1 MDDEAKDLMG
11 SNNILHIVGAG
22 PGTAELL
29 TPEARHIVNS
39 CRYFVGGSRLL
50 ELAPAEAETHVI
62 SADLD
67 AARALIGEKLKKGD
81 VCVLASGDPG
91 CFSIMPFLMD
101 YFKDDIRV
109 TPGISSMQL
118 LAARLGIPWQDWAL
132 ISLHGRGAS
141 IETVSLLTPT
151 LYFCDKDSTPQD
163 LARQLLEKMND
174 CAAIVGSNLGIK
186 GENIFQGTLRET
198 AGGTYPGN
206 SLLLVM
212 PARNDQKTRT
222 QALPDINAAAPGIAD
237 DLWLR
242 REGIPLSKS
251 DVRAVLLSRARP
263 KGRRVIWDVGAGTGS
278 YGIECSLLEPGAMV
292 FSIDKNP
299 QACALVSEN
308 AVRFGA
314 TVQIVNSA
322 APDVLADLP
331 RPDLVIIGGN
341 DGRLDEIFGAALEA
355 LSPGGRIVVTAL
367 LEKTK
372 KIAHEAF
379 AGSGLINRQAT
390 RVSIA
395 RGESQH
401 WVEYN
406 PVIIFTGDKDK
417 N

>member
-1 MDDEAKDLMG
+1 MD
-11 SNNILHIVGAG
+11 SHYILHIVGAG

-29 TPEARHIVNS
+29 TGEARRIVNS
-39 CRYFVGGSRLL
+39 CRYFAGGRRLL
-50 ELAPAEAETHVI
+50 ELAPADAETHVI
-62 SADLD
+62 SAELD
-67 AARALIGEKLKKGD
+67 ATRGFIEEKLKKGD

-118 LAARLGIPWQDWAL
+118 LAARLGIPWQDWTL
-132 ISLHGRGAS
+132 ISLHGRSAA
-141 IETVSLLTPT
+141 IDTDTVSWVNPT
-151 LYFCDKDSTPQD
+151 LYFCDKDNAPQD
-163 LARQLLEKMND
+163 LARMLLEEMQD
-174 CAAIVGSNLGIK
+174 CAAFVGSNLGIE
-186 GENIFQGTLRET
+186 GENIVRGTLMET

-206 SLLLVM
+206 SLLLVL
-212 PARNDQKTRT
+212 PARHAQKARTRE
-222 QALPDINAAAPGIAD
+222 QPDINAAAPGIPD

-242 REGIPLSKS
+242 QEGIPLSKS
-251 DVRAVLLSRARP
+251 EVRAVLFSKARP

-292 FSIDKNP
+292 FSIDMNS
-299 QACALVSEN
+299 QACALIREN

-314 TVQIVNSA
+314 NVQTVTGA
-322 APDVLADLP
+322 APDVLVDLP

-372 KIAHEAF
+372 KAAHRAF
-379 AGSGLINRQAT
+379 AGSGLLNRQAT

-395 RGESQH
+395 RGESQD
-401 WVEYN
+401 WLEYN
-406 PVIIFTGDKDK
+406 PVIIFTGDKDT

>member
-1 MDDEAKDLMG
+1 MG
-11 SNNILHIVGAG
+11 SNNILHVVGAG
-22 PGTAELL
+22 PGTRELL
-29 TPEARHIVNS
+29 TWQARRIIDS
-39 CRYFVGGSRLL
+39 CHYFTGGRRLL
-50 ELAPAEAETHVI
+50 KLAPDNAETHVI

-67 AARALIGEKLKKGD
+67 AIRAFIAEKLKKGD

-91 CFSIMPFLMD
+91 CYSIMPFLME

-118 LAARLGIPWQDWAL
+118 LAARLGIPWQDWTL
-132 ISLHGRGAS
+132 ISLHGRDAF
-141 IETVSLLTPT
+141 IDTVSRVMPT
-151 LYFCDKDSTPQD
+151 LFFCDKDNSPQD

-174 CAAIVGSNLGIK
+174 CAAAVGSDLGMD
-186 GENIFQGTLRET
+186 GENIFQGTLAQT
-198 AGGTYPGN
+198 AHGTYPGN
-206 SLLLVM
+206 SLLLVL
-212 PARNDQKTRT
+212 PSGNTQKARE
-222 QALPDINAAAPGIAD
+222 QAQPDIDATAPGIAD

-251 DVRAVLLSRARP
+251 EVRAVLLSKARP
-263 KGRRVIWDVGAGTGS
+263 KDRRVIWDIGAGTGS

-314 TVQIVNSA
+314 KVQTVNAS
-322 APDVLADLP
+322 APDALADIP

-341 DGRLDEIFGAALEA
+341 DGRLDEIFRAVLDALN
-355 LSPGGRIVVTAL
+355 PGGRIVVTAL

-372 KIAHEAF
+372 AAAHKAF
-379 AGSGLINRQAT
+379 AGSGLLNRQAT

-406 PVIIFTGDKDK
+406 PVIIFTGDKDTS
-417 N
+417 